1 MGWGEDVLATV
12 PLGVSTRAKGESIVR
27 KVIIIGAATIIA
39 LMSLPAFATNPGN
52 NGGGNGGCGVGQQT
66 NGCGGAGGAG
76 GNATA
81 AAAAAASAQAAAI
94 ASQQQIQQQGQGQS
108 QSSRTSNRN
117 TANGGNASSDQSQE
131 VNNSGAGSNS
141 NNYNAPA
148 IPVSSAVAPSFA
160 IGGCQWAFSG
170 GLQLFG
176 AGVSGGSAGMYEF
189 CKALMKSKHM
199 HEVGNRDVAK
209 ALECQDSSIRA
220 AYKTAGQPCLE
231 DMPRQV
237 AAVTPIV
244 PVPVNVVSRRAEFPA
259 GETGT
264 VQCLNTYGV
273 KACN

>member
-1 MGWGEDVLATV
+1 M
-12 PLGVSTRAKGESIVR
+12 R
-27 KVIIIGAATIIA
+27 KVMIIGAATAIA

-81 AAAAAASAQAAAI
+81 AAAASAKAAAV
-94 ASQQQIQQQGQGQS
+94 AAQQQQQGQS
-108 QSSRTSNRN
+108 QSSRNSNRN
-117 TANGGNASSDQSQE
+117 TANGGSSNASSDQSQE

-220 AYKTAGQPCLE
+220 AYKTAGQPCSE

-237 AAVTPIV
+237 ASTSPIV
-244 PVPVNVVSRRAEFPA
+244 PVLAPA
-259 GETGT
+259 PKPASPCPNGIANQIIQRDGS
-264 VQCLNTYGV
+264 VQI
-273 KACN
+273 ACN